1 MEAKEIISSGLLELY
16 ATGLASA
23 DEVTLVQMYVVD
35 YPEVANELADIMNSL
50 EAYATSFAV
59 EPDASLKNKIF
70 SKIDGEPASKV
81 IITNDLDTYDIRK
94 NLNHN
99 GEIAKVVNIPAYW
112 KYAAAASIVMLLGSI
127 AVNIS
132 LYNKSFNSAKNLQR
146 TQQQLAVLQEE
157 TKLMEDDIQVVQNKY
172 SRPVS
177 LRGLEAAPNAAA
189 KIFWIENTG
198 ELYIDPSNLPEAPA
212 GKQYQL
218 WGIVDGKPVDAGMI
232 KTFEK
237 HDKFS
242 IQKMKS
248 FGRAEA
254 LLLHSKMKWVINLL
268 KDPCSFWVRC
278 KIFQCIIF

>member
-16 ATGLASA
+16 ATGVASA
-23 DEVTLVQMYVVD
+23 DEVALVEKYVAD
-35 YPEVANELADIMNSL
+35 YPEVADELSGIINSL
-50 EAYATSFAV
+50 EAYANSFSIQ
-59 EPDASLKNKIF
+59 PDASVKDKIF
-70 SKIDGEPASKV
+70 SRINTQSVSTTFNANNEVTDDYS
-81 IITNDLDTYDIRK
+81 N
-94 NLNHN
+94 NLNNN
-99 GEIAKVVNIPAYW
+99 GELKKVVQISPYW
-112 KYAAAASIVMLLGSI
+112 KYAAAASIILLLGST
-127 AVNIS
+127 ALNIS
-132 LYNKSFNSAKNLQR
+132 LYNKSAYSAKTLEQ

-157 TKLMEDDIQVVQNKY
+157 SKSMEEDIQVVQNKY

-232 KTFEK
+232 KTIEK
-237 HDKFS
+237 RDKFT

-254 LLLHSKMKWVINLL
+254 FAVTLENEVGNKTPKGPMFVMGKM
-268 KDPCSFWVRC
+268 
-278 KIFQCIIF
+278 

>member
-23 DEVTLVQMYVVD
+23 DEVTLVEKYVAD
-35 YPEVANELADIMNSL
+35 YPEVAEELTGIINSL
-50 EAYATSFAV
+50 ETYANSFAI
-59 EPDASLKNKIF
+59 EPDASVKDKIF
-70 SKIDGEPASKV
+70 SRIGKEAVSKSF
-81 IITNDLDTYDIRK
+81 NSGNNNSDLEN
-94 NLNHN
+94 NLHQN
-99 GEIAKVVNIPAYW
+99 GELAKVVDVPAYW
-112 KYAAAASIVMLLGSI
+112 KYAAAASIILLLGSVI
-127 AVNIS
+127 LNIS
-132 LYNKSFNSAKNLQR
+132 LYNKSTYSAKTLQQ

-157 TKLMEDDIQVVQNKY
+157 SKSMEDDIQVVQNKY

-177 LRGLEAAPNAAA
+177 LRGLPAAPNAAA

-218 WGIVDGKPVDAGMI
+218 WGIVDGKAVDAGMI
-232 KTFEK
+232 KTIYK
-237 HDKFS
+237 RDKFS

-254 LLLHSKMKWVINLL
+254 FAVTLENEVGNKSPKGPMFVLGKM
-268 KDPCSFWVRC
+268 
-278 KIFQCIIF
+278 